1 MLSLQKPNRY
11 HFKPLLGHY
20 IDVVWCLMFSL
31 VFVVTWRWW
40 YFHVLS
46 NEFSEY
52 IYVHTDLRLIG
63 FNLSRFFFQLKCD
76 ALASESVTSN
86 KKRKTCTDPAE
97 CEENMCSVSTPD
109 NISTVTTDTTQ
120 VDEMELCAPS
130 TSGET
135 LCTPVTDLASNS
147 SAPDG
152 TCTTASLS
160 TPSATPLTSRQA
172 SVASSQSCKG
182 CTHAVKY
189 QSLQKA
195 NKRLKAQVKELK
207 KTITEL
213 RSVSTLCIFI

>member
-1 MLSLQKPNRY
+1 ML
-11 HFKPLLGHY
+11 FGA
-20 IDVVWCLMFSL
+20 WCSALFLWSPEGDGIFMSCQMNFLNIFMCILIWGWSAL
-31 VFVVTWRWW
+31 
-40 YFHVLS
+40 
-46 NEFSEY
+46 
-52 IYVHTDLRLIG
+52 IYLD
-63 FNLSRFFFQLKCD
+63 FFFQLKRD